1 MKIDTNKLKNNSA
14 DASFLSLMGASPS
27 GITEIPIDKL
37 ISSEQ
42 PFKVIDNH
50 EMDELAED
58 IKLNGVL
65 QPIIVVPEGEKY
77 RILAGHRRTF
87 ASVKAGL
94 NTVPAIVKKDVKS
107 EKNIIVNTNLLGRQ
121 SFLPSE
127 LAFAYKM
134 QEEGYREMGVHSV
147 RTSSIVAEENKVS
160 RRTVQY
166 YLRLTKLIAPLLKLV
181 DDEVITVKA
190 GSTLSYLSKSNQQV
204 LADFIKNYSITKIN
218 ENKANKITNLL
229 ICVNE
234 SLDFEKLSG
243 LFFSN
248 KDDLKYSSYIVNS
261 NDLEKTLFSLRK
273 KFLLLDNSPKLKDGI
288 VLEKKKYKKL
298 LDAQEAIENQLDI
311 IAKLIDSK

>member
-42 PFKVIDNH
+42 PFKVLDND
-50 EMDELAED
+50 EMDELAQD

-94 NTVPAIVKKDVKS
+94 TTVPAIVKKDVKS

-166 YLRLTKLIAPLLKLV
+166 YLRLTELIEPLLKLV

-190 GSTLSYLSKSNQQV
+190 GSMLSYLSKSNQQI
-204 LADFIKNYSITKIN
+204 LADFIKDYSITKIN
-218 ENKANKITNLL
+218 ENKANKITDL
-229 ICVNE
+229 IFANK
-234 SLDFEKLSG
+234 SLDFEKLSS

-298 LDAQEAIENQLDI
+298 LDAQETIEKQLDI
-311 IAKLIDSK
+311 ITKLIDSK

>member
-147 RTSSIVAEENKVS
+147 RTSSMVAEENKVS

-166 YLRLTKLIAPLLKLV
+166 YLRLTELIAPLLKLV

-218 ENKANKITNLL
+218 ENKAYKITDL
-229 ICVNE
+229 IFANN

-273 KFLLLDNSPKLKDGI
+273 KLLLLDNSPKLKDGI

-298 LDAQEAIENQLDI
+298 LDAQETIEKQLDI
-311 IAKLIDSK
+311 ITKLIDSK

>member
-42 PFKVIDNH
+42 PFKVIDND
-50 EMDELAED
+50 EMDELAQD

-65 QPIIVVPEGEKY
+65 QPIIVVPQGDKY

-94 NTVPAIVKKDVKS
+94 TTVPAIVKKDVKS

-166 YLRLTKLIAPLLKLV
+166 YLRLTELIAPLLKLV

-190 GSTLSYLSKSNQQV
+190 GSALSYLSKSNQQI
-204 LADFIKNYSITKIN
+204 LADFIKSYSITKIN
-218 ENKANKITNLL
+218 ENKANKITNL
-229 ICVNE
+229 IFGNE

-248 KDDLKYSSYIVNS
+248 KDELKYSSYIVNS

-298 LDAQEAIENQLDI
+298 LDAQETIEKQLDI
-311 IAKLIDSK
+311 ITKLIDSK

>member
-94 NTVPAIVKKDVKS
+94 NTVPAIIKNDVKS

-134 QEEGYREMGVHSV
+134 QEEGYREMGMHSV
-147 RTSSIVAEENKVS
+147 RTSSIVAKENKVS

-166 YLRLTKLIAPLLKLV
+166 YLRLTELIEPLLKLV

-190 GSTLSYLSKSNQQV
+190 GSMLSYLSKSNQQI
-204 LADFIKNYSITKIN
+204 LADFIKSYSITKIN
-218 ENKANKITNLL
+218 ENKANKITDL
-229 ICVNE
+229 IFANK
-234 SLDFEKLSG
+234 SLDFEKLSS

-298 LDAQEAIENQLDI
+298 LDAQETIEKQLDI
-311 IAKLIDSK
+311 ITKLIDSK